1 MMGKRVCNVI
11 MIFVLSL
18 SVFSISGCKIFDLFD
33 NDVDYGNKDM
43 SSRIIVE
50 KDFSS
55 DTVVLME
62 SDKIKNKYLVY
73 LEKFDK
79 IDEERY
85 ITIMQ
90 NKGYCIDRNNFSCYS
105 NAGWI
110 FLNSN
115 KNIVFNISLMR
126 DNVSLYEG
134 KVYIEKAMRGT
145 VEDEANFI
153 EFELINKNNTEDK
166 IQAYFLYSYSV
177 HI

>member
-1 MMGKRVCNVI
+1 MGKRVCNVI

-33 NDVDYGNKDM
+33 NDVDFGIKDM
-43 SSRIIVE
+43 SPTIIVE
-50 KDFSS
+50 KKISS
-55 DTVVLME
+55 DTAVVIE
-62 SDKIKNKYLVY
+62 SDKLENKSLTY
-73 LEKFDK
+73 LENYDEGDDK
-79 IDEERY
+79 RY
-85 ITIMQ
+85 ISIVQ
-90 NKGYCIDRNNFSCYS
+90 NKGHCIDRNNLSCYLKIWRLS
-105 NAGWI
+105 
-110 FLNSN
+110 LKSN

-153 EFELINKNNTEDK
+153 EFELINKNNPEDK

-177 HI
+177 FI